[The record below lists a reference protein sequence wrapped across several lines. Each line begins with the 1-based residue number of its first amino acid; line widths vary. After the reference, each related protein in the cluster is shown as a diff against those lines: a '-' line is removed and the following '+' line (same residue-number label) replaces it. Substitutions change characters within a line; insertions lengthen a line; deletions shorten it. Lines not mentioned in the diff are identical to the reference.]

1 MFSCAAIFVT
11 HLPCFIGSIPERA
24 AYMLVIRICSLFTL
38 SFLSSYCVLCHMWV
52 YSFVHIS
59 ASADCALLSSVRFIC
74 RHFCGFSIYMVLLCD
89 LFVAARVSM
98 CFCPT
103 FLL

>member
-1 MFSCAAIFVT
+1 
-11 HLPCFIGSIPERA
+11 
-24 AYMLVIRICSLFTL
+24 MLAIRICSLLTL
-38 SFLSSYCVLCHMWV
+38 SFAPSYCVLCSMWV

-59 ASADCALLSSVRFIC
+59 ASVDCALLSSVRFTR
-74 RHFCGFSIYMVLLCD
+74 RHCCGFSIYMVLLCD

-98 CFCPT
+98 CICLT